1 MGNMS
6 ILFIMFFV
14 CYLVQQ
20 ILTYFQ
26 VSSISKLYAQLARKY
41 EGDYFIGLNDRKKL
55 KPNIF
60 CMVVIDSSGNLLEA
74 YAMGGFL
81 VHERLK
87 AISLKGGM
95 TIFSIKTEGG
105 GKSLGMNKKMHLAL
119 QEACNNVLK
128 QYPDTFK
135 EERN

>member
-1 MGNMS
+1 
-6 ILFIMFFV
+6 MFFV

-26 VSSISKLYAQLARKY
+26 VSNISRLYAQLARKY

-55 KPNIF
+55 KPTIF
-60 CMVVIDSSGNLLEA
+60 CMVVIDSSGNLIEA
-74 YAMGGFL
+74 YVMEGLL

-87 AISLKGGM
+87 SLPLEGGM
-95 TIFSIKTEGG
+95 TIFSLKNEKEENAYGI
-105 GKSLGMNKKMHLAL
+105 NKKILRAL
-119 QEACNNVLK
+119 QEACGNILK

-135 EERN
+135 LERN